1 MPAATPLTN
10 EQIADL
16 SRTLPLWA
24 VEDGGKAIKRDLKF
38 ADFSAAFDF
47 MTEVAGVAEVMDH
60 HPEWS
65 NVYDKVSIRL
75 STHDTGGLTD
85 RDLELAT
92 AIDAAAANFR
102 TT

>member
-1 MPAATPLTN
+1 MPAATSLTN
-10 EQIADL
+10 EQIAGL
-16 SRTLPLWA
+16 SETLPLWA
-24 VEDGGKAIKRDLKF
+24 VEEGGKAIKRDLTF
-38 ADFSAAFDF
+38 ADFSVAFDF

-65 NVYDKVSIRL
+65 NVYNKVSIRL

-85 RDLELAT
+85 RDLGLAT